1 MSKEYE
7 IKTKIEQEQW
17 LLLKM
22 LFLLGY
28 NLQIYLMGGNWLLV
42 GGDFSWWG
50 RDEQI
55 FRWCWEDSPPSPS
68 KGNPDLH
75 SRLRCFTMFFILDI
89 KFRVAN
95 IKWNLCQN
103 TATFQS
109 MTSPVD
115 KICTNMQTSV
125 EYYLLSWVLASM
137 CSSSQKSWIL
147 FSVYMQGSCAQFLES
162 YMNSNDFA
170 VYCHKFFCLYAWKVW
185 FYLMI
190 SKLNPSFNFH
200 KEDLVLFRIIR

>member
-103 TATFQS
+103 TAKSQN
-109 MTSPVD
+109 MTSLVD
-115 KICTNMQTSV
+115 KICTNSLVEKICTNMQTSTG
-125 EYYLLSWVLASM
+125 YYLLNWVLASV
-137 CSSSQKSWIL
+137 CSCSQKSWIL
-147 FSVYMQGSCAQFLES
+147 FSVYLQGSCAQFSES

-170 VYCHKFFCLYAWKVW
+170 VYCHKFFLLVCMAS
-185 FYLMI
+185 MI
-190 SKLNPSFNFH
+190 
-200 KEDLVLFRIIR
+200 LFDAI